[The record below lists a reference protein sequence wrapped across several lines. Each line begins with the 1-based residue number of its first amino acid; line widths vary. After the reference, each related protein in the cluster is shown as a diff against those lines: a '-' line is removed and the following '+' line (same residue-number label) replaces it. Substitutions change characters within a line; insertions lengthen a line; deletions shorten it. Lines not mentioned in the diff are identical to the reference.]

1 MSDCSMHVQKRE
13 KQQRN
18 QFPRGRVENGTFY
31 SFLKGKL
38 EGCLMGVLGW
48 DLHCDKDAEK

>member
-1 MSDCSMHVQKRE
+1 MSDCSMHVQKGE

-31 SFLKGKL
+31 SLLKGKL
-38 EGCLMGVLGW
+38 EGCLMGVATTLQA
-48 DLHCDKDAEK
+48 KITITY